1 MRKVWFSRMLILVV
15 CCSLGVIAMAEKR
28 ADGFSGIVTE
38 AGAWYNAPWVWVSG
52 AALFLMALVVILRI
66 GTRRVDV

>member
-15 CCSLGVIAMAEKR
+15 CCSSAVIAMAEKR
-28 ADGFSGIVTE
+28 SDGFSGIVSETN
-38 AGAWYNAPWVWVSG
+38 AWYNASWVWVSG
-52 AALFLMALVVILRI
+52 AALFLMALVVVLRI